1 MRETSIVTRRS
12 STSKKKNGSDSIE
25 TRQHKEEKK
34 RKNPQEKVR
43 NGRKEP
49 RKRREL
55 TRRPTDKQT
64 DARGLCF
71 CKFRL
76 RQAVPPPPGRL
87 CAGVSP
93 SGCTADPALQPCVI
107 KAIASFK
114 SDDPPRP
121 PHLAPSTACCC
132 CCCCCCSWPTLI
144 CSVSSTFCLASSFCL
159 R

>member
-1 MRETSIVTRRS
+1 MCEMKHSIDVRRQLS
-12 STSKKKNGSDSIE
+12 QGEARRAKKNGSDSTE

-34 RKNPQEKVR
+34 QKNPQEKVR
-43 NGRKEP
+43 NG
-49 RKRREL
+49 KRD
-55 TRRPTDKQT
+55 TSPDGQT
-64 DARGLCF
+64 DRRARYCF
-71 CKFRL
+71 CKFRM
-76 RQAVPPPPGRL
+76 RRVAPPPPGRL